1 MKEAL
6 LKTDLH
12 EKIDHANSA
21 QLKELYGLITNYFNG
36 DEQAEDWDKLTQQQ
50 QQLINKGLEQADAG
64 LGTPLADVTKM
75 IREKHNL
82 NG

>member
-1 MKEAL
+1 MEEAL

-12 EKIDHANSA
+12 YKIDHANSA
-21 QLKELYGLITNYFNG
+21 QLRALYGLITNYFNG
-36 DEQAEDWDKLTQQQ
+36 DEKVEEWDTLTTQQ

-64 LGTPLADVTKM
+64 LGTPLSEVTKR
-75 IREKHNL
+75 IREKHKL